1 MNPFAVAIVNE
12 GISVGHVPRII
23 PAACSLYLQR
33 SGGTLTMETSN
44 KTTAGCEIPNL
55 NSSGLYTING
65 TSSAISKT
73 LVTTGN
79 GHNVLKRKRIFKGSG
94 CFQFPEA
101 GATTTV
107 KESLCST

>member
-1 MNPFAVAIVNE
+1 M
-12 GISVGHVPRII
+12 PRII
-23 PAACSLYLQR
+23 PAACSLFLQR

-44 KTTAGCEIPNL
+44 NTKAGCEFPNF
-55 NSSGLYTING
+55 NSSRSDTISG

-79 GHNVLKRKRIFKGSG
+79 GHNYVLKRKCIFKGSG
-94 CFQFPEA
+94 CIQFPEA